1 MKQITEQQIRQH
13 LINSGVKNL
22 KQFGYPYV
30 TESNILTDE
39 VYKEFFKS
47 MLNDNLGVKPE
58 ADKVI
63 QALLAELE
71 AEQEV
76 QGG

>member
-30 TESNILTDE
+30 TEANILTDE

-63 QALLAELE
+63 QPLLTELE
-71 AEQEV
+71 AENNLEQ
-76 QGG
+76 

>member
-1 MKQITEQQIRQH
+1 MKQITEQQIREH
-13 LINSGVKNL
+13 LIKSGVKNL
-22 KQFGYPYV
+22 QEFGYPHV
-30 TESNILTDE
+30 TEANILTDE

-58 ADKVI
+58 VDKVI
-63 QALLAELE
+63 QALLTKLE

-76 QGG
+76 SND